1 MEVIDEI
8 SITTA
13 TMITFVMFSFVGG
26 RLLPT
31 WMYFNTLQLIVYTP
45 LVTSNMP
52 SNLHY
57 FLNNYLQP
65 IRLNF
70 NGVDDT
76 ERGA

>member
-1 MEVIDEI
+1 MEVIDMI
-8 SITTA
+8 SITSA
-13 TMITFVMFSFVGG
+13 AMMIFVMFSFVGG

-31 WMYFNTLQLIVYTP
+31 WMYFNSLQLIVYTP
-45 LVTSNMP
+45 LVTTNMP

-65 IRLNF
+65 IRLNL
-70 NGVDDT
+70 NGVEQT